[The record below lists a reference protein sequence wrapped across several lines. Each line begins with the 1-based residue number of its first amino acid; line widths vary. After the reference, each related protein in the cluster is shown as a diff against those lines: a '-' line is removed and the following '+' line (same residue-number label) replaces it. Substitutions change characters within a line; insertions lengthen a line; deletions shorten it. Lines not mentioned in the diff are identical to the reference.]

1 MISVIDKLISFSDVS
16 FIYLLHSVFILFLL
30 SSAAAV
36 KVFMGRFIANN
47 EAVEKPF
54 LQKNTLIFTAPI
66 SLHHTAII

>member
-1 MISVIDKLISFSDVS
+1 LISIPISAPRLLFSRPKH
-16 FIYLLHSVFILFLL
+16 I
-30 SSAAAV
+30 AA
-36 KVFMGRFIANN
+36 N